1 VKNESSSLS
10 RGGEGNVEEVKK
22 KSFKWKKQH
31 MEETL
36 DSVFCRH
43 THTHT
48 HIYIE
53 RERF

>member
-1 VKNESSSLS
+1 ME
-10 RGGEGNVEEVKK
+10 
-22 KSFKWKKQH
+22 KKQH

-36 DSVFCRH
+36 DSVFC

-53 RERF
+53 RDSDPERRNRNKLQ